1 VLRTLPLCTCCRH
14 YPGAAAG
21 DSRRSSPQSY
31 QPSPHWQAGRPAHRL
46 FRGLLGVHSR
56 YGLHTRA
63 ATVIRG
69 SHSKGFN
76 RFVTSTVAPVASG
89 WSCRRVGL
97 SPTGKRR
104 LFTAHATRSHSRALI
119 RRQKP
124 DIGFC
129 VNLARIEIRGEMQG
143 MATALARRNR
153 FVTWSVVHLF
163 AIAAWMRIASPLWQL
178 SRDERCSDFGDSL
191 YFLVWVLPT
200 LAVGAVAGAWGLA
213 HACFSGNQIGRGRRI
228 CFWSLVLVAWL
239 TAAGVAYVKVRQD
252 GAIPCAG

>member
-1 VLRTLPLCTCCRH
+1 MPNLLSLTTCCVCPEPGSLPSTGITRLQRYYGPLRHPTAPGSSLAGLRLVIADHAVGLPVLRTLPLCTCCRH

-31 QPSPHWQAGRPAHRL
+31 QPSPHWQAGRPAHRP

-104 LFTAHATRSHSRALI
+104 LFTAHATLSQWRCRNACREAAAREYRFRPLPLNVKGGTRAGRVRRSGYRGPPLGRPACFTCMTSVAAC
-119 RRQKP
+119 RRCRH
-124 DIGFC
+124 GFHHT
-129 VNLARIEIRGEMQG
+129 VEAE
-143 MATALARRNR
+143 
-153 FVTWSVVHLF
+153 
-163 AIAAWMRIASPLWQL
+163 AAWLH
-178 SRDERCSDFGDSL
+178 
-191 YFLVWVLPT
+191 
-200 LAVGAVAGAWGLA
+200 A
-213 HACFSGNQIGRGRRI
+213 H
-228 CFWSLVLVAWL
+228 
-239 TAAGVAYVKVRQD
+239 
-252 GAIPCAG
+252 P

>member
-14 YPGAAAG
+14 YPGAAVG

-46 FRGLLGVHSR
+46 FPGLLGVHSR

-104 LFTAHATRSHSRALI
+104 LFTAHATLRHSCRQNRSNKAAICLIPECRATFHGPERCKRESPASAAADAASRLRPGI
-119 RRQKP
+119 SM
-124 DIGFC
+124 G
-129 VNLARIEIRGEMQG
+129 
-143 MATALARRNR
+143 TARRYCSYPTPCSNTR
-153 FVTWSVVHLF
+153 
-163 AIAAWMRIASPLWQL
+163 
-178 SRDERCSDFGDSL
+178 SRSS
-191 YFLVWVLPT
+191 
-200 LAVGAVAGAWGLA
+200 
-213 HACFSGNQIGRGRRI
+213 N
-228 CFWSLVLVAWL
+228 
-239 TAAGVAYVKVRQD
+239 
-252 GAIPCAG
+252 